1 VPDTPLTLEA
11 GRVPAATEPATEG
24 PWNPGIKSRLP
35 GRLLP
40 LSTIFRPENVFA
52 GVERVKELRDLTGL
66 DFNELVR
73 FRPERVAL
81 HELLIRVTADLSVSD
96 GSRYEDL
103 GINFRSI
110 VAAILSRYVQP
121 NMDQIIVVYDESRDA
136 LSRIILQA
144 LAGAT
149 QPAAAPSSP
158 DRHAGLRSLLSGRS
172 KPPRV
177 AVGRD
182 DDETS
187 YLRLAD
193 AWEKAAAEADA
204 IDHESEL
211 HGGASGP
218 RAPALRAL
226 ARIWRA
232 LYGKVGNWGTASEL
246 AGAVAVDVAC
256 NEYCAKQIGRL
267 IDQHV
272 LEAARCE
279 GYRLL
284 AHREPAIVM
293 NTKGPSASGKST
305 LRPLQHALADRIGVD
320 WSDFALIS
328 PDIWRKQLLDYASL
342 GADHRYGSMLAA
354 EELAIIDRKLDRYVA
369 AKAERGR
376 MTHLLIDRFRFGS
389 FLFQPER
396 AGDQLLSRFGQVIY
410 FFFMITP
417 PDALVERA
425 WNRGLE
431 VGRYKAVDDI
441 LAHGIEAYS
450 GMPHLFLTWTR
461 RTDKA
466 IHFEFLD
473 NSVDMG
479 QVPRTVAFGWNG
491 QVFVLDVKCMM
502 DVVRYRRLDVDATSA
517 DQLFSDTVEQALKPE
532 NNAEFL
538 LQCVR
543 QMHEVIFA
551 DQHSGRIYLQ
561 IEEGRPVWVDA
572 EAMAAAASDPHTRAG
587 VMAVAPG
594 VLDRATT
601 SGQAPRYVLDLLP
614 SERICTLGSWGDGSR
629 R

>member
-1 VPDTPLTLEA
+1 VPYTSPPLEA
-11 GRVPAATEPATEG
+11 GSVPAVATEPAADG

-66 DFNELVR
+66 DVSELVR
-73 FRPERVAL
+73 FRPQRVAL

-103 GINFRSI
+103 GINFRSM
-110 VAAILSRYVQP
+110 VALILSRYVEP
-121 NMDQIIVVYDESRDA
+121 DMGRIVAVYEESRNA
-136 LSRIILQA
+136 LNQVISQA
-144 LAGAT
+144 LAGT
-149 QPAAAPSSP
+149 TRPAAGV
-158 DRHAGLRSLLSGRS
+158 DRHPGLRSLLIGRS
-172 KPPRV
+172 RRRAPV
-177 AVGRD
+177 VHED
-182 DDETS
+182 DGMS

-193 AWEKAAAEADA
+193 EWEKAAAEADA
-204 IDHESEL
+204 ADHESEL
-211 HGGASGP
+211 RGGSGGP
-218 RAPALRAL
+218 RGPALRSL

-232 LYGKVGNWGTASEL
+232 LYGKVSNLRTASEL
-246 AGAVAVDVAC
+246 AGSVAVDVAC
-256 NEYCAKQIGRL
+256 NEFCAKQIGRL

-272 LEAARCE
+272 LEAARRE

-284 AHREPAIVM
+284 PHRDPAIVM

-320 WSDFALIS
+320 WSDFALVS

-376 MTHLLIDRFRFGS
+376 VTHLLIDRFRFGS

-425 WNRGLE
+425 WKRGLE

-450 GMPHLFLTWTR
+450 GMPQLFLTWAR
-461 RTDKA
+461 RRDKA

-473 NSVDMG
+473 NSVKMG
-479 QVPRTVAFGWNG
+479 QPPRTVAFGWND

-502 DVVRYRRLDVDATSA
+502 DVVRYRRVDVDATSP
-517 DQLFSDTVEQALKPE
+517 DQLFGDAVEQALKPE
-532 NNAEFL
+532 HNAEFL

-543 QMHEVIFA
+543 QLREVIFA
-551 DQHSGRIYLQ
+551 DPQSGRIYLQ
-561 IEEGRPVWVDA
+561 IQEGRPVWVDA
-572 EAMAAAASDPHTRAG
+572 ATLAAAVSDPYTRAG

-594 VLDRATT
+594 VLDRDAVP
-601 SGQAPRYVLDLLP
+601 GQVPRHVLDLLP
-614 SERICTLGSWGDGSR
+614 ADRICTLGSWGQDLIRG
-629 R
+629 